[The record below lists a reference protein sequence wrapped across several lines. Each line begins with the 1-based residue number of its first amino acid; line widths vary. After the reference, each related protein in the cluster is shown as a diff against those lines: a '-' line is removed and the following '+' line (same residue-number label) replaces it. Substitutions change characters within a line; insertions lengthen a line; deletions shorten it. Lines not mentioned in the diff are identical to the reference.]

1 MANECGDIEM
11 VGRKEILKDWR
22 IQLLIFSLIVL
33 GIIPLVVMGLHF
45 GMDFSG
51 GTMIYLQ
58 LEKSVD
64 PQTMDTMV
72 SILQAR
78 LNGFG
83 LKDISV
89 RPIGNKYIMVSISG
103 VSNSSLSTI
112 KDVLSKQGRFEG
124 IIDGQI
130 ALTGKDIIQVKTDPQ
145 SGYGWSPSLQQ
156 WRVPFDLS
164 GPGAAH
170 FAKVAEGKCKKVE
183 GQIKCDKIYMFIDR
197 PKNAAV
203 LVPPSIFEKEKYMYM
218 VPNNP
223 RSGYISISDL
233 EKNSLDKIIE
243 ATSVN
248 NTLIKELKSDNIS
261 TVIVPQNST
270 YNITM
275 LKKAGFNVVVKPK
288 VGDYWLWDA
297 LGLKSVLDLT
307 PGVTSGEPVPS
318 AVIQGYA
325 PTLDDAKKEMTKMV
339 VILRSGK
346 LPVKLS
352 IATTMHVSP
361 TLGKKFLGWA
371 EWMGIIAWLTVG
383 LIVYLRYRRLKLSA
397 FIMANNLSEI
407 IIILGI
413 AALIKWEIDLA
424 GLAGIIAAV
433 GTGVDHMIVIS
444 DEILSGGLRK
454 KEEVSLIGK
463 VKKAFNI
470 IFAAAATTTAAMLPL
485 ITLGFGMMKG
495 FAITTLIGLGV
506 GVLIVRPAF
515 ARIIEEFI

>member
-1 MANECGDIEM
+1 MVNERGDFKM
-11 VGRKEILKDWR
+11 VGGKEVLKDWR
-22 IQLLIFSLIVL
+22 VQLFMFSFIVL
-33 GIIPLVVMGLHF
+33 GVLPLALFGLKF

-51 GTMIYLQ
+51 GTLIYLQ
-58 LEKSVD
+58 LEKPVD
-64 PQTMDTMV
+64 TQTMDTMV
-72 SILQAR
+72 AVLQSR

-89 RPIGNKYIMVSISG
+89 RPIGDQYILVSVSG
-103 VSNSSLSTI
+103 VSNSSMETI
-112 KDVLSKQGRFEG
+112 KDVLSKQGKFEAV
-124 IIDGQI
+124 IDGKI

-145 SGYGWSPSLQQ
+145 SGYGWSASLQQ

-170 FAKVAEGKCKKVE
+170 FAEVAEGKCKKVE
-183 GQIKCDKIYMFIDR
+183 GEIKCDKIYMFIDR
-197 PKNAAV
+197 PENAAV
-203 LVPPSIFEKEKYMYM
+203 LITPELYEKEKYMYII
-218 VPNNP
+218 PGNP

-233 EKNSLDKIIE
+233 ERNSLTKIIE
-243 ATSVN
+243 ASEVN
-248 NTLIKELKSDNIS
+248 ETVIDELKSLNVS
-261 TVIVPQNST
+261 NVIIPENST
-270 YNITM
+270 YNITA
-275 LKKAGFNVVVKPK
+275 LKNAGFNVIIKPK

-297 LGLKSVLDLT
+297 LGLKSVLNLT
-307 PGVTSGEPVPS
+307 PGVTSGEPVTT
-318 AVIQGYA
+318 AVIEGHA
-325 PTLDDAKKEMTKMV
+325 ATLDEAKQEMTKMV

-361 TLGKKFLGWA
+361 TLGKQFLGWA
-371 EWMGIIAWLTVG
+371 GWMGLIAWIVVG
-383 LIVYLRYRRLKLSA
+383 LIVYIRYRHLKLSA
-397 FIMANNLSEI
+397 FIMANNLSEV

-413 AALIKWEIDLA
+413 AALIRWEIDLA

-444 DEILSGGLRK
+444 DEILSGGQK
-454 KEEVSLIGK
+454 KEEVSLLGRI
-463 VKKAFNI
+463 KKAFSI

-515 ARIIEEFI
+515 ARIIERFI